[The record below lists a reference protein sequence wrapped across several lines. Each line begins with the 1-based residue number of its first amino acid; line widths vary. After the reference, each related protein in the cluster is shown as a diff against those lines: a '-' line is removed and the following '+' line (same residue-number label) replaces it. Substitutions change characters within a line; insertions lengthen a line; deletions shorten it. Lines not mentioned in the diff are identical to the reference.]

1 MKLSWK
7 FGIKVVKF
15 GIRVV
20 IAVMLYHQEAIIVGQ
35 PLNYEQFIKK
45 SCDVRPP

>member
-15 GIRVV
+15 GIRVD
-20 IAVMLYHQEAIIVGQ
+20 
-35 PLNYEQFIKK
+35 N
-45 SCDVRPP
+45 SCDVISSRCHNSRPAINL